1 MRTGSLYL
9 VFVLCCWTISAAQQL
24 KFSVIK
30 PEIIRERLQAYKGN
44 DRQREASLRTIF
56 QNTGCSG
63 DRLIEQSVAGLKE
76 PNLICTLPGLT
87 DAVILVGAHY
97 DHVERGDGVADN
109 WSGASLLASFYQTLS
124 AQPHQHTFIF
134 VSFSGEE
141 KGLIGST
148 YYVKNLTAEN
158 LRKIRAMICI
168 DTLGLSTT
176 EVWVTKSDRK
186 LVSSFNAIA
195 HAMNLPLAAVNV
207 DRVGMSDEEPFSKEK
222 IPVLVVHS
230 ITQTTLKV
238 LHSPNDNYRV
248 INFDNYY
255 GSYRLLSGYL
265 VFLDQ
270 TSDTVSSSANSVAQQ
285 R

>member
-56 QNTGCSG
+56 QNAGCSG

-207 DRVGMSDEEPFSKEK
+207 DRVGMSDEEPSQRKR
-222 IPVLVVHS
+222 
-230 ITQTTLKV
+230 
-238 LHSPNDNYRV
+238 YR
-248 INFDNYY
+248 F
-255 GSYRLLSGYL
+255 LL
-265 VFLDQ
+265 FIQ
-270 TSDTVSSSANSVAQQ
+270 
-285 R
+285 